1 MSMQE
6 VFSVGIE
13 KMSKSK
19 KNVVAPT
26 EIFEKYGADSA
37 RMFILSD
44 TPYEKEFEWT
54 DAGVKSVH
62 KYLQRVWA
70 LACTAT
76 ERAGVEN
83 QEMIK
88 QMHRFLSAYICCFER
103 FEFNVAIAKLREF
116 TNFLSGL
123 DYADKSNNYTLGLA
137 MRNVAIVFSPICP
150 HLCEA
155 MWQMLGGEGLCCQQ
169 KLPAVDAK
177 YLEETTMQVSIA
189 VNGKFKVCITL
200 DKNLEQDAIIEES
213 KKQPKVANALAGKE
227 IKKTIVANS
236 KLGKMVNF
244 VVL

>member
-1 MSMQE
+1 MSMQQ

-26 EIFEKYGADSA
+26 EIFEKYGADAA

-76 ERAGVEN
+76 ERSGVEN

-88 QMHRFLSAYICCFER
+88 QMHRFLSAYIGCFER
-103 FEFNVAIAKLREF
+103 FGDEKCGDCFCTNLSAFVRGDVAVAWWRRAVLSAKIAC
-116 TNFLSGL
+116 
-123 DYADKSNNYTLGLA
+123 Y
-137 MRNVAIVFSPICP
+137 
-150 HLCEA
+150 
-155 MWQMLGGEGLCCQQ
+155 
-169 KLPAVDAK
+169 
-177 YLEETTMQVSIA
+177 
-189 VNGKFKVCITL
+189 
-200 DKNLEQDAIIEES
+200 
-213 KKQPKVANALAGKE
+213 
-227 IKKTIVANS
+227 
-236 KLGKMVNF
+236 
-244 VVL
+244 

>member
-1 MSMQE
+1 MLIFTSMQQ

-26 EIFEKYGADSA
+26 EIFEKYGADAA

-83 QEMIK
+83 PEMIK
-88 QMHRFLSAYICCFER
+88 QMHRFLNAYIGCFER

-123 DYADKSNNYTLGLA
+123 DYTDKNNNYTLGVV
-137 MRNVAIVFSPICP
+137 MKNVAIVFAPICP
-150 HLCEA
+150 HMCEA
-155 MWQMLGGEGLCCQQ
+155 MWQLLGGEEIYFRGERR
-169 KLPAVDAK
+169 
-177 YLEETTMQVSIA
+177 EERGVS
-189 VNGKFKVCITL
+189 G
-200 DKNLEQDAIIEES
+200 EW
-213 KKQPKVANALAGKE
+213 
-227 IKKTIVANS
+227 
-236 KLGKMVNF
+236 
-244 VVL
+244 

>member
-26 EIFEKYGADSA
+26 EIFEKYGADAA

-76 ERAGVEN
+76 ERTGTEN
-83 QEMIK
+83 QEIIK
-88 QMHRFLSAYICCFER
+88 QMHRFLNAYIGCFER

-123 DYADKSNNYTLGLA
+123 DYTDKNNNYTLSVA
-137 MRNVAIVFSPICP
+137 MKNIAICLSPICP
-150 HLCEA
+150 HMCEA
-155 MWQMLGGEGLCCQQ
+155 IWELLGCEGLCCQQ
-169 KLPAVDAK
+169 KLPEIDAK
-177 YLEETTMQVSIA
+177 HLEETTMQVSIA
-189 VNGKFKVCITL
+189 INGKFKICITL
-200 DKNLEQDAIIEES
+200 DKNLDQDAIVEEA
-213 KKQPKVANALAGKE
+213 KKQEKVANALAGKDV
-227 IKKTIVANS
+227 KKVIVANS
-236 KLGKMVNF
+236 KTGKMVNF
-244 VVL
+244 VVM